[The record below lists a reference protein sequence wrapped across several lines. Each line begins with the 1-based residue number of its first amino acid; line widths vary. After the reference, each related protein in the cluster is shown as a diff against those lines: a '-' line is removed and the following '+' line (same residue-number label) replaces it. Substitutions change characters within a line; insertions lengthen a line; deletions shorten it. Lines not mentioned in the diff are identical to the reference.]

1 MKKNQ
6 IHFAVTTSRRLPA
19 YVYSTELISS
29 FSSSAST
36 PAFFIKIFCFSF
48 RKTASHNA
56 LRPLFA
62 FIRVNLV
69 YTDNPSELCRM
80 EIQILLSE
88 MEDINLTPEQY
99 ERYIQTVDE
108 FQQLRT
114 LSREEKIKII
124 DDILKAPFLDLRSD
138 WAFKYVFGGHPDL
151 LKMLLNDF
159 LPEPV
164 ESVTVLPNELPH
176 NRPDDKNII
185 LDVLCR
191 LGDGREIIVEMQR
204 KGHDSFRNRM
214 FYYGADL
221 VSKQLKSGAYYDR
234 LCPVYVICF
243 MDFTLKHRQS
253 SEGKIMFV
261 YEFRERDTGER
272 YADLMSIYLCELP
285 RLKKRSMKQ
294 MNPVEEWFYILKRM
308 TTFAEVPEGM
318 DGRFAPLLE
327 TARTRQLPETEKL
340 HYLRAMI
347 SEEEKED
354 IAKFYRAEGREQ
366 GLAEGLEKGK
376 KEVAR
381 QMKKMGLSIAQIVQA
396 SGLPEEVV
404 KGL

>member
-1 MKKNQ
+1 
-6 IHFAVTTSRRLPA
+6 
-19 YVYSTELISS
+19 
-29 FSSSAST
+29 
-36 PAFFIKIFCFSF
+36 
-48 RKTASHNA
+48 
-56 LRPLFA
+56 
-62 FIRVNLV
+62 
-69 YTDNPSELCRM
+69 M

-243 MDFTLKHRQS
+243 MDFTLMHRQAPD
-253 SEGKIMFV
+253 GKIMFV

-381 QMKKMGLSIAQIVQA
+381 QMKKMGLSVAQIVQA
-396 SGLPEEVV
+396 SGLPEDVV
-404 KGL
+404 EGL

>member
-1 MKKNQ
+1 
-6 IHFAVTTSRRLPA
+6 
-19 YVYSTELISS
+19 
-29 FSSSAST
+29 
-36 PAFFIKIFCFSF
+36 
-48 RKTASHNA
+48 
-56 LRPLFA
+56 
-62 FIRVNLV
+62 
-69 YTDNPSELCRM
+69 
-80 EIQILLSE
+80 

-221 VSKQLKSGAYYDR
+221 VSKQLEGGEYYDR
-234 LCPVYVICF
+234 LCPV
-243 MDFTLKHRQS
+243 
-253 SEGKIMFV
+253 
-261 YEFRERDTGER
+261 
-272 YADLMSIYLCELP
+272 
-285 RLKKRSMKQ
+285 
-294 MNPVEEWFYILKRM
+294 
-308 TTFAEVPEGM
+308 
-318 DGRFAPLLE
+318 
-327 TARTRQLPETEKL
+327 
-340 HYLRAMI
+340 
-347 SEEEKED
+347 
-354 IAKFYRAEGREQ
+354 
-366 GLAEGLEKGK
+366 
-376 KEVAR
+376 
-381 QMKKMGLSIAQIVQA
+381 
-396 SGLPEEVV
+396 
-404 KGL
+404 

>member
-1 MKKNQ
+1 
-6 IHFAVTTSRRLPA
+6 
-19 YVYSTELISS
+19 
-29 FSSSAST
+29 
-36 PAFFIKIFCFSF
+36 
-48 RKTASHNA
+48 
-56 LRPLFA
+56 
-62 FIRVNLV
+62 
-69 YTDNPSELCRM
+69 M

-243 MDFTLKHRQS
+243 MDFTLMHRQAPD
-253 SEGKIMFV
+253 GKIMFV

-294 MNPVEEWFYILKRM
+294 MNPVEEWFYI
-308 TTFAEVPEGM
+308 
-318 DGRFAPLLE
+318 
-327 TARTRQLPETEKL
+327 
-340 HYLRAMI
+340 I
-347 SEEEKED
+347 S
-354 IAKFYRAEGREQ
+354 
-366 GLAEGLEKGK
+366 
-376 KEVAR
+376 VH
-381 QMKKMGLSIAQIVQA
+381 
-396 SGLPEEVV
+396 
-404 KGL
+404 

>member
-1 MKKNQ
+1 
-6 IHFAVTTSRRLPA
+6 
-19 YVYSTELISS
+19 
-29 FSSSAST
+29 
-36 PAFFIKIFCFSF
+36 
-48 RKTASHNA
+48 
-56 LRPLFA
+56 
-62 FIRVNLV
+62 
-69 YTDNPSELCRM
+69 M
-80 EIQILLSE
+80 EE
-88 MEDINLTPEQY
+88 NNLTPEQY

-164 ESVTVLPNELPH
+164 ESVQVLPNELPH

-185 LDVLCR
+185 MDVLCR

-243 MDFTLKHRQS
+243 MDFTLMHRQAPD
-253 SEGKIMFV
+253 GKIMFV

-381 QMKKMGLSIAQIVQA
+381 HMKKMGLSVAQIVQA
-396 SGLPEEVV
+396 SGLPEDVV
-404 KGL
+404 EGL

>member
-1 MKKNQ
+1 
-6 IHFAVTTSRRLPA
+6 
-19 YVYSTELISS
+19 
-29 FSSSAST
+29 
-36 PAFFIKIFCFSF
+36 
-48 RKTASHNA
+48 
-56 LRPLFA
+56 
-62 FIRVNLV
+62 
-69 YTDNPSELCRM
+69 M
-80 EIQILLSE
+80 EE
-88 MEDINLTPEQY
+88 NNLTPEQY

-164 ESVTVLPNELPH
+164 ESVQVLPNELPH

-185 LDVLCR
+185 MDVLCR

-221 VSKQLKSGAYYDR
+221 VDSFRNRMFYYGADLVSKQLKGGEYYDR

-272 YADLMSIYLCELP
+272 YTDLMSIYLCELP

-308 TTFAEVPEGM
+308 IF
-318 DGRFAPLLE
+318 
-327 TARTRQLPETEKL
+327 
-340 HYLRAMI
+340 
-347 SEEEKED
+347 
-354 IAKFYRAEGREQ
+354 
-366 GLAEGLEKGK
+366 
-376 KEVAR
+376 
-381 QMKKMGLSIAQIVQA
+381 
-396 SGLPEEVV
+396 
-404 KGL
+404 